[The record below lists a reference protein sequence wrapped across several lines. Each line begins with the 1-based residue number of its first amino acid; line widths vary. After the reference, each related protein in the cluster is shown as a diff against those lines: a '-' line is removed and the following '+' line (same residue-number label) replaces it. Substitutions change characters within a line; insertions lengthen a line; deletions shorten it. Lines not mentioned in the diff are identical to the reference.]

1 MQYEGAYAVKQTSF
15 EVVEQDGSAD
25 GVTRGT
31 WSKDGLDVLVEGGLK
46 EMGAIVDRR
55 KHAIHFFNASS
66 VSDVFWVADARYVVE
81 TVNARFRVA
90 GSTGASL
97 QIEVV
102 PSGTAPEAGV
112 DQLAAVIDLEN
123 GTVNTNLP
131 GTLIASPTVINPGDG
146 LGVVLAGTLTNLAGA
161 SVTVTLK
168 RVR

>member
-1 MQYEGAYAVKQTSF
+1 MKQTSF
-15 EVVEQDGSAD
+15 EIVEQDGSAD
-25 GVTRGT
+25 GVVRGV
-31 WSKDGLDVLVEGGLK
+31 WDKDGLNVLVDGGLR
-46 EMGAIVDRR
+46 ENGAVVDRR
-55 KHAIHFFNASS
+55 KHITHAFDANS
-66 VSDVFWVADARYVVE
+66 VSDVFWTADARYVIE

-90 GSTGASL
+90 GGAGATL
-97 QIEVV
+97 QLEVV
-102 PSGTAPEAGV
+102 PSGTAPEGGT